1 MRYDTR
7 GAMAH
12 AQSLMDGGEHI
23 DALAQI
29 DVESSTPDL
38 ARRARILRSLR
49 KSRAMLQ
56 ETRSRSAELQ
66 EALERFKQRQTKIA
80 IGSALKY

>member
-7 GAMAH
+7 GALAH
-12 AQSLMDGGEHI
+12 AQALMDGNEHNAI
-23 DALAQI
+23 TAQT
-29 DVESSTPDL
+29 DEDSSSPDL

-66 EALERFKQRQTKIA
+66 EALERFKQRQSKIA

>member
-7 GAMAH
+7 GALAH
-12 AQSLMDGGEHI
+12 AQSLMDGNGHN
-23 DALAQI
+23 DPLTATDL
-29 DVESSTPDL
+29 DSSSSDL

-56 ETRSRSAELQ
+56 ETRNRTAELQ
-66 EALERFKQRQTKIA
+66 EALERFKQRRSKIA
-80 IGSALKY
+80 IEKVLKY

>member
-7 GAMAH
+7 GALAH
-12 AQSLMDGGEHI
+12 AQSLMDGGEHSSEVE
-23 DALAQI
+23 QP
-29 DVESSTPDL
+29 DVDSSSPEL

-56 ETRSRSAELQ
+56 ETRNRTAELQ
-66 EALERFKQRQTKIA
+66 EALERFKQRQSKIA
-80 IGSALKY
+80 IESVRKY

>member
-7 GAMAH
+7 GALAY
-12 AQSLMDGGEHI
+12 AQSLMDGDETN
-23 DALAQI
+23 DALAPA
-29 DVESSTPDL
+29 DMDSSNPDL

-56 ETRSRSAELQ
+56 ETRNKTAELQ
-66 EALERFKQRQTKIA
+66 EALERFKQRRSKIA
-80 IGSALKY
+80 IETVLKH

>member
-7 GAMAH
+7 GALAY
-12 AQSLMDGGEHI
+12 AQALMDDGEPN
-23 DALAQI
+23 DALARMEA
-29 DVESSTPDL
+29 DSASPDL

-56 ETRSRSAELQ
+56 ETRSKSAELQ
-66 EALERFKQRQTKIA
+66 DALERFKQRQSKID
-80 IGSALKY
+80 IGSARK